1 MASFNKVILMGNL
14 TRDPEVRYTP
24 NGAAVCELGLAV
36 SRKFNVN
43 GQDRDE
49 VCFVDIVVWNKQAEN
64 CGKYLQKGRP
74 VLIEG
79 RLQLDTWQ
87 NKEGQNRSKLRVVAE
102 SVQFMPRAAE
112 AGTAPAQQNYNKNY
126 SQQQQQ
132 NNNINSQQ
140 QPTQQQNNNMNSQQ
154 QPTQQPAPVNNYSE
168 PMPQPPEDIYNSDFE
183 TEDDIPF

>member
-14 TRDPEVRYTP
+14 TRDPELRYTP
-24 NGAAVCELGLAV
+24 NGAAVCELGLAM

-74 VLIEG
+74 VLVEG

-87 NKEGQNRSKLRVVAE
+87 NKEGQNRSKLRVVGE
-102 SVQFMPRAAE
+102 SVQFLPAKGSD
-112 AGTAPAQQNYNKNY
+112 AGSSSSQTNYSKNY
-126 SQQQQQ
+126 SPQ
-132 NNNINSQQ
+132 NNTTNSYQ
-140 QPTQQQNNNMNSQQ
+140 QP
-154 QPTQQPAPVNNYSE
+154 PVNQPKPPVDQQKTANNYAE
-168 PMPQPPEDIYNSDFE
+168 PMPEPPEDIYNNDFE

>member
-24 NGAAVCELGLAV
+24 NGAAVCELGLAI

-49 VCFVDIVVWNKQAEN
+49 VCFVDIIVWNKQAEN

-112 AGTAPAQQNYNKNY
+112 TGSASAQSNYNKNY
-126 SQQQQQ
+126 SQQQ
-132 NNNINSQQ
+132 
-140 QPTQQQNNNMNSQQ
+140 PQNNNMNSNQQ
-154 QPTQQPAPVNNYSE
+154 QPPQQQAAQKQPANSYSE